1 MCMRRLCTKTPE
13 QSGALKAI
21 LASRPRRRGLA
32 PWRRKGDCLPG
43 SVIMLIRLRS
53 MGTSR
58 TGFAAL
64 ATLHYQLSHFY
75 NQTIE
80 LDASDVGWLDG
91 NMAAPLGG
99 VLRLAID
106 KGNTIEFIRLH
117 DRVMRVLSR
126 SGFLST
132 PAVDYFHTSIPFK
145 RFDRSESIGFAEYTE
160 QQMQGR
166 GIPNLSKQLRAKFLE
181 GLDEIFSNA
190 VIHSKS
196 SIGVFCCGQ
205 SYPKAAKIKFTI
217 SDCGIGIRRSLLESR
232 GLNKTADQA
241 IEWAMSEAA
250 TSRSGDVPGGLGLKI
265 LREFIEMNGGEIQI
279 VSETGYWH
287 LHQKTVTMHQYFRPY
302 PGTIVSIQ
310 INTSDRNAYYLSTE
324 INADNIF

>member
-1 MCMRRLCTKTPE
+1 MLLRLH
-13 QSGALKAI
+13 
-21 LASRPRRRGLA
+21 
-32 PWRRKGDCLPG
+32 
-43 SVIMLIRLRS
+43 S

-64 ATLHYQLSHFY
+64 ATLHYQLSHFHD
-75 NQTIE
+75 QAIE
-80 LDASDVGWLDG
+80 LDAGDVGWLDG

-99 VLRLAID
+99 VLRLATD
-106 KGNTIEFIRLH
+106 RGNTISFVRLG
-117 DRVMRVLSR
+117 DRVMRVLSC
-126 SGFLST
+126 SGFLPT

-145 RFDRSESIGFAEYTE
+145 RFDRSESVAFAEYTE
-160 QQMQGR
+160 QQMQDR
-166 GIPNLSKQLRAKFLE
+166 GIPKLSKQLRAKFLE

-196 SIGVFCCGQ
+196 AIGVFCCGQ
-205 SYPKAAKIKFTI
+205 AYPKSAKIKFTI
-217 SDCGIGIRRSLLESR
+217 SDCGIGIRRSLLENR

-287 LHQKTVTMHQYFRPY
+287 LSQRTVTTHQNFRPY

-324 INADNIF
+324 INADKIF